1 MLKCRNC
8 GSDLTDDALFCGAC
22 GEKVENTDVNNED
35 NKKTFCYNCGER
47 LEEGSVFC
55 PNCGTNLKEDI
66 QKKNNIEAKEVSSG
80 IKNYFKFSKA
90 KKIGILFVAIVVLSV
105 VCLANTVLK
114 SPDKKFI
121 EYQKDLLLESG
132 IKNVVA
138 ITEKYNNLTNLSTD
152 ITLTGKSTDNY
163 IDNYLRDSSIT
174 LKTNLDKNNILLN
187 ANLNLKGSN
196 VLNGTITYDDGVL
209 GFYVPEVEDK
219 YYSINTKD
227 LPVLDGLSGFE
238 IPEIDNDTL
247 SKLVKNY
254 FEILLT
260 VVNKENV
267 SISKNQS
274 IYLNYLSETVEG
286 DIYTFEP
293 TEADI
298 ENVLL
303 KFADEIEK
311 DEDLRNFIKDFLG
324 SNKEWINQYLD
335 NNVEEL
341 IDDELKSFCDY
352 IRRHSDTI
360 AENIIDN
367 GFIWRLGI
375 YNGKVCLNSIELEDG
390 NRALSYQNKNN
401 TYICGVSS
409 YNRSLVRFKFEYEK
423 TGKLYDGTASIQYDN
438 YSVSVEFKNVDKS
451 KKSVLGTYYGNYTF
465 NILDNTFDLEVSKA
479 ENNGTDH
486 TIDIKNSNMLGEYID
501 YLSINL
507 NTTDKKSTAVKPN
520 MDKYDISNDKSKLYE
535 FMNNFEDSLDDMF
548 YLY

>member
-8 GSDLTDDALFCGAC
+8 GNSLEEDALFCGVC

-66 QKKNNIEAKEVSSG
+66 QKNNTEIKEVSSG
-80 IKNYFKFSKA
+80 IKNYFKFSQA
-90 KKIGILFVAIVVLSV
+90 KKIGILFVAVVVLSV

-196 VLNGTITYDDGVL
+196 VLNGTITYDDGAL

-267 SISKNQS
+267 SVSKNQS

-311 DEDLRNFIKDFLG
+311 DEDLRKFVKDFLG

-335 NNVEEL
+335 TNVEEL

-367 GFIWRLGI
+367 GFIWKLGI
-375 YNGKVCLNSIELEDG
+375 YNGKVCLNSIELESEG
-390 NRALSYQNKNN
+390 LVLSYEGKDNK
-401 TYICGVSS
+401 YIGCVSS
-409 YNRSLVRFKFEYEK
+409 YDNILVYITFNYEK
-423 TGKLYDGTASIQYDN
+423 IGKVYNGIASIQYRNDVL
-438 YSVSVEFKNVDKS
+438 SVVEFKNVDKS
-451 KKSVLGTYYGNYTF
+451 KKSVLGTYYGDYTF
-465 NILDNTFDLEVSKA
+465 NILGNTFDLEVSKA

-486 TIDIKNSNMLGEYID
+486 TIDIKNSNILGEYID

>member
-8 GSDLTDDALFCGAC
+8 GNSLEEDALFCGAC

-55 PNCGTNLKEDI
+55 PNCRTNLKEDI
-66 QKKNNIEAKEVSSG
+66 QKNNTEIKEVSSG
-80 IKNYFKFSKA
+80 IKNYFKFSQA
-90 KKIGILFVAIVVLSV
+90 KKIGILFVAVVVLSV

-174 LKTNLDKNNILLN
+174 LKTDLDKDNILLN

-196 VLNGTITYDDGVL
+196 VLNGTITYDDGAL

-219 YYSINTKD
+219 YYSINTKN
-227 LPVLDGLSGFE
+227 LPIFDGLEGFE

-247 SKLVKNY
+247 SKLAKNY

-260 VVNKENV
+260 VINKDNV
-267 SISKNQS
+267 SVSKNQS
-274 IYLNYLSETVEG
+274 IYLNYLGETVEG
-286 DIYTFEP
+286 DMYIFEP
-293 TEADI
+293 SEADI

-311 DEDLRNFIKDFLG
+311 DEYLRNFIKDFLG

-367 GFIWRLGI
+367 GFIWKLGV
-375 YNGKVCLNSIELEDG
+375 YNGKVCLNSIELESEG
-390 NRALSYQNKNN
+390 LVLSYEGKDNK
-401 TYICGVSS
+401 YVGCVSS
-409 YNRSLVRFKFEYEK
+409 YDNILVYITFNYEK

-451 KKSVLGTYYGNYTF
+451 KKSVLGTYYGDYTF
-465 NILDNTFDLEVSKA
+465 NILNNTFDLEVSKA

-486 TIDIKNSNMLGEYID
+486 TIDIKNSNILGEYID

-520 MDKYDISNDKSKLYE
+520 MDKYDISNDISKLYE
-535 FMNNFEDSLDDMF
+535 FTSNFSYSLDDMF